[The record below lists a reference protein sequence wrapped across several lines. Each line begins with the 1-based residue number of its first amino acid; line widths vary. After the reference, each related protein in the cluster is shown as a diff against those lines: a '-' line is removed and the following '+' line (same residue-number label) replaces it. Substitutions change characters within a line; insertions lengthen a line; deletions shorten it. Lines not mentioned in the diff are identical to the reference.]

1 MRAQRRNSRFR
12 KAMPR
17 DTYNALPTKG
27 MRLRPYSPMAH
38 NRTRSFTV

>member
-12 KAMPR
+12 MAMPR

-27 MRLRPYSPMAH
+27 MRLRLYSSLAQ
-38 NRTRSFTV
+38 NRTRLLTV

>member
-27 MRLRPYSPMAH
+27 MRLRLYSPMAP
-38 NRTRSFTV
+38 NRKWSLTV

>member
-1 MRAQRRNSRFR
+1 MRAQRRNSRFK

-27 MRLRPYSPMAH
+27 MRLRLYSPMA
-38 NRTRSFTV
+38 RKQARSLTV